1 MHRPLGRRL
10 LAVTLAIMSGGTAWA
25 GPSATGPR
33 EQTLRDLE
41 YLTFASQ
48 PMVPEDQPAAAS

>member
-1 MHRPLGRRL
+1 
-10 LAVTLAIMSGGTAWA
+10 MSGGTAWA
-25 GPSATGPR
+25 GPSATGPL